1 MGFNSERAFSCM
13 WAMSKVR
20 HIKGGFPVLY
30 SGQDRTISVNMSGIW
45 YLLYVKVL
53 K

>member
-1 MGFNSERAFSCM
+1 MGFNSERAFACM
-13 WAMSKVR
+13 WAMNRVR

-30 SGQDRTISVNMSGIW
+30 SDQDRTISVKMLGISS
-45 YLLYVKVL
+45 LLYVKVL